1 MAGKASGENDELS
14 GGESVQ
20 RASQAAGRRRMG
32 RFTVAGCLG
41 LAVLIVIAARYLKRR
56 DRGAGPEGT
65 MESNQ
70 GLLAPRSTAEPHVSS
85 VDRQVTT
92 ASLQEPAEA
101 GQEDEDDPKGSFWRH
116 FAHERLVRLPKEHRI
131 VRRAVLATGILAIAG
146 AGAIVAGTRVPS
158 TTVLV
163 RASFTGS
170 EIARVS
176 WGALAIGALGTVAAW
191 ALVLSGVFLTHWK
204 VRLPALSVFTA
215 AALTDRHEFPA
226 LSVFAGLPG
235 IGVLAGFIFLGAL
248 TVTADWASGSRW
260 HLRIGMDTPVRT
272 RIIAMSV
279 VFLVVIAYVSQ
290 AVRLGGHGSAGNL
303 ALRSVWGFQLLFVT
317 VIIVIP
323 MLLLAGADIADMSG
337 EISKGMRRGVAR
349 QSPLTPRLAAAG
361 FAVIGIAVASYS
373 LRASILTDII
383 PAALMI
389 TVLVVIARTGR
400 LRGRPVKP
408 LLPLAVGAAIFVFLL
423 DFQVAT
429 GVQKIPAASVV
440 QISPPVKPFA
450 PPSEPVFSIRYP
462 EACLRPVN
470 DSKGLFTEY
479 DIIGCTPVKGSYSFS
494 FAIISFLARQVPGIS
509 DACSITPH
517 VVGPG
522 LDYMK
527 GPPAPGW
534 CTTTFTYGGNR
545 DIAWTR
551 IIASRAWLLLGQA
564 ASQPVT
570 YRSVEPLLD
579 LMRQYW
585 RPTAAVA
592 PLIPEPITN
601 STGNE
606 AASIDRLGKRTG
618 ILWFALA
625 AAGTALLIWRR
636 RRADRRL
643 KQALLYLI
651 TSGLWFGVSFL
662 QAGTASSRAGS
673 ALPRLEIGGIL
684 TLAGLAALGMVAVL
698 ALRGV
703 ATGGCAQGN
712 RPSQQ
717 EVIPRRLGD
726 LLVFS
731 CSLLLIWGAA
741 TLYGQAAQAGT
752 MSAIYQGIIIVVA
765 LAWEFIFSGE
775 LLNTRLSQL

>member
-1 MAGKASGENDELS
+1 
-14 GGESVQ
+14 
-20 RASQAAGRRRMG
+20 
-32 RFTVAGCLG
+32 
-41 LAVLIVIAARYLKRR
+41 
-56 DRGAGPEGT
+56 
-65 MESNQ
+65 
-70 GLLAPRSTAEPHVSS
+70 
-85 VDRQVTT
+85 
-92 ASLQEPAEA
+92 
-101 GQEDEDDPKGSFWRH
+101 
-116 FAHERLVRLPKEHRI
+116 
-131 VRRAVLATGILAIAG
+131 
-146 AGAIVAGTRVPS
+146 
-158 TTVLV
+158 
-163 RASFTGS
+163 
-170 EIARVS
+170 
-176 WGALAIGALGTVAAW
+176 
-191 ALVLSGVFLTHWK
+191 
-204 VRLPALSVFTA
+204 
-215 AALTDRHEFPA
+215 
-226 LSVFAGLPG
+226 
-235 IGVLAGFIFLGAL
+235 
-248 TVTADWASGSRW
+248 
-260 HLRIGMDTPVRT
+260 
-272 RIIAMSV
+272 MSV

-606 AASIDRLGKRTG
+606 TASIDRLGKRTG

-775 LLNTRLSQL
+775 LLNKGSKPGSLVPQPARILAYLGYLMLTLSVVLQLGTLRPTTGTGNIELVDTESIVRVGILGLGVPLAITVLLVSWASVPERSRGHDHPPPSTQRPMSAAAIQ